1 MFKLNN
7 KIQYIVLLYSI
18 FIVGCGSSGPYRAA
32 FVNNPDYPLQR
43 DIRHIE
49 ERSDHFWYRQEMRK
63 DCYEH
68 VYQNWWNFIMR

>member
-1 MFKLNN
+1 MIKLNYKN
-7 KIQYIVLLYSI
+7 TFLVLLSSI
-18 FIVGCGSSGPYRAA
+18 FLYGCGSDGGDKEA
-32 FVNNPDYPLQR
+32 FYYNPDYPLQR

-49 ERSDHFWYRQEMRK
+49 QRSDRFWRRQEMRK